1 MVAEKQHLPYLV
13 WKYENIASHC
23 EAVDVLLKIPSTIQD
38 VGDILNVANAETKAE
53 SRQMLLLIISGLLL
67 SI

>member
-1 MVAEKQHLPYLV
+1 MVAEKQHLLSL
-13 WKYENIASHC
+13 KYENIASHC

-38 VGDILNVANAETKAE
+38 VGDMLNVANAEKKVK
-53 SRQMLLLIISGLLL
+53 SRQMLLLIISSLLL